1 MAFKKQ
7 NLYNSPNLDAS
18 LGLIFRLN
26 TLWAKVDNHA
36 EAADYDGWNVLLDRI
51 YCNLLY
57 REDMKVE
64 EDPTTKKIKNVS
76 LSDED
81 EKVYKYLTTN
91 IFRTKADYFKTPLKN
106 GLNITNKTI
115 MKSRWYRAVMLK
127 DIWLRKYMQKLK
139 LYLKEVEHTPGSS
152 LFGGG

>member
-1 MAFKKQ
+1 MAFKKSTA
-7 NLYNSPNLDAS
+7 YNTPNLDAS

-26 TLWAKVDNHA
+26 ILWAKVDNHA
-36 EAADYDGWNVLLDRI
+36 EAGDYDGWNILLDRI

-57 REDMKVE
+57 REDMIIDADVK
-64 EDPTTKKIKNVS
+64 TKKVTNVT

-81 EKVYKYLTTN
+81 ERIYRFLTTE
-91 IFRTKADYFKTPLKN
+91 IFKAKAAYYRSPMSKPRE
-106 GLNITNKTI
+106 KTI

-127 DIWLRKYMQKLK
+127 DIWTRKFMQKLK
-139 LYLKEVEHTPGSS
+139 LYLKEVEQSPGSS

>member
-1 MAFKKQ
+1 MAYKKS
-7 NLYNSPNLDAS
+7 NMYSTPNLDAS

-26 TLWAKVDNHA
+26 ILWAKVDNHS
-36 EAADYDGWNVLLDRI
+36 EAGDYDGWNVLLDRI

-57 REDMKVE
+57 REDIVIK
-64 EDPTTKKIKNVS
+64 EDGEKNIIEVG
-76 LSDED
+76 LCEDD
-81 EKVYKYLTTN
+81 EKIYKFLTSS
-91 IFRTKADYFKTPLKN
+91 IFRAKATYFKTPFNVIQK
-106 GLNITNKTI
+106 KTI

-127 DIWLRKYMQKLK
+127 DIWMRKYMQSLK

>member
-1 MAFKKQ
+1 MAYKKS
-7 NLYNSPNLDAS
+7 NMYKAPNLDAS

-26 TLWAKVDNHA
+26 ILWAKVDNHS
-36 EAADYDGWNVLLDRI
+36 EAGDYDGWNILLDRI

-57 REDMKVE
+57 REDFIVT
-64 EDPTTKKIKNVS
+64 EDKDKNITDVK
-76 LSDED
+76 LCEED
-81 EKVYKYLTTN
+81 EKVYRFLTTN
-91 IFRTKADYFKTPLKN
+91 IFKAKATYFKTSFQ
-106 GLNITNKTI
+106 NIQKKTI

-152 LFGGG
+152 LFGDG

>member
-1 MAFKKQ
+1 MAFKKS
-7 NLYNSPNLDAS
+7 NMYSTPNLDAS

-26 TLWAKVDNHA
+26 ILWAKVDNHS
-36 EAADYDGWNVLLDRI
+36 EAGDYDGWNVLLDRI

-57 REDMKVE
+57 REEIEVK
-64 EDPTTKKIKNVS
+64 EDEDKNIIDVS
-76 LSDED
+76 LCEDD
-81 EKVYKYLTTN
+81 EKVYKFLTTN
-91 IFRTKADYFKTPLKN
+91 IFKAKATYFKTPFT
-106 GLNITNKTI
+106 NIQKKTI

-127 DIWLRKYMQKLK
+127 DIWMRKYMQKLK

>member
-1 MAFKKQ
+1 MAFKKS
-7 NLYNSPNLDAS
+7 NMYSTPNLDAS

-26 TLWAKVDNHA
+26 ILWAKVDNHS
-36 EAADYDGWNVLLDRI
+36 EAGDYDGWNVLLDRI

-57 REDMKVE
+57 REDIIIE
-64 EDPTTKKIKNVS
+64 EDKDKNI
-76 LSDED
+76 LSVVLCQDDERI
-81 EKVYKYLTTN
+81 YKFLTTN
-91 IFRTKADYFKTPLKN
+91 IFKAKATYFKTPFA
-106 GLNITNKTI
+106 NIQKKTI

-127 DIWLRKYMQKLK
+127 DIWMRKYMQKLK

>member
-1 MAFKKQ
+1 MAFKKSTA
-7 NLYNSPNLDAS
+7 YNTPNLDAS

-26 TLWAKVDNHA
+26 ILWAKADNHA
-36 EAADYDGWNVLLDRI
+36 EAGDYDGWNILLDRV

-57 REDMKVE
+57 REDMVIEK
-64 EDPTTKKIKNVS
+64 DPKSDKITEVR

-81 EKVYKYLTTN
+81 EKVYRFLTTN
-91 IFRTKADYFKTPLKN
+91 IFKAKAAYYRSPMNKPKE
-106 GLNITNKTI
+106 KTI

-127 DIWLRKYMQKLK
+127 DIWTRKFMQKLK
-139 LYLKEVEHTPGSS
+139 LYLKEVEQSPGSS

>member
-1 MAFKKQ
+1 MAFKKT

-36 EAADYDGWNVLLDRI
+36 EAADYDGWNILLDRI

-57 REDMKVE
+57 REDIVVK
-64 EDPTTKKIKNVS
+64 EDPVTKKITSVG
-76 LSDED
+76 LSEED
-81 EKVYKYLTTN
+81 EKVYRYLTTN
-91 IFRTKADYFKTPLKN
+91 IFKAKADYFKTSFKN
-106 GLNITNKTI
+106 PKDKTI

-127 DIWLRKYMQKLK
+127 DIWARKHMQKLK
-139 LYLKEVEHTPGSS
+139 LYLKEVEHSPGSS
-152 LFGGG
+152 LFGGPGA